1 MCKVTPHSVHRSHRA
16 VGVECVPNSQ
26 FHPLVQSRSLNV
38 YAKKWV
44 VVSGGSLGS
53 PLILE
58 RSGIGAA
65 SVLRKNGVEQVVDLP
80 GVGERY
86 QGTQSRVSDLIMLY
100 DFM

>member
-1 MCKVTPHSVHRSHRA
+1 M
-16 VGVECVPNSQ
+16 PNAQ
-26 FHPLVQSRSLNV
+26 FHPDAPSDPMSV
-38 YAKKWV
+38 YALKWV

-65 SVLRKNGVEQVVDLP
+65 SVLEKNGVKQVVDLP

-86 QGTQSRVSDLIMLY
+86 QGDDNLSFPASSG
-100 DFM
+100 